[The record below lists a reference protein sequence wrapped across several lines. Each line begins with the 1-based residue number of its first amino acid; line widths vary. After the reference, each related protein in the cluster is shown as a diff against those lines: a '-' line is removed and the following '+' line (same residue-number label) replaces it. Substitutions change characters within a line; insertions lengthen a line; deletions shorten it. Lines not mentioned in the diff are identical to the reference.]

1 MNKCS
6 LILVLACSGLF
17 SLTINAQ
24 TQAVTS
30 TGETVTL
37 YENGTWEYVGKKKDR
52 EALINSSSFTKN
64 PGASFLVKSKR
75 TNYGLYIDPTK
86 WRIDKKGENESDAEY
101 SFNFKNG
108 SSYAVMITEKA
119 ELSFELLKE
128 AALVNGRAAAPDIA
142 IVEEEYRIVNNN
154 KVLLLQ
160 LKGTMKGL
168 SFSYYGYYVTGQS
181 GTIQL
186 ISFTTSKLF
195 NEHKKEMET
204 FLNGLII
211 QPDISVTPVSKM

>member
-64 PGASFLVKSKR
+64 PGASFLVK
-75 TNYGLYIDPTK
+75 N
-86 WRIDKKGENESDAEY
+86 ENNEY
-101 SFNFKNG
+101 SVCNVTDF
-108 SSYAVMITEKA
+108 
-119 ELSFELLKE
+119 LKWN
-128 AALVNGRAAAPDIA
+128 LTD
-142 IVEEEYRIVNNN
+142 
-154 KVLLLQ
+154 
-160 LKGTMKGL
+160 
-168 SFSYYGYYVTGQS
+168 F
-181 GTIQL
+181 
-186 ISFTTSKLF
+186 
-195 NEHKKEMET
+195 
-204 FLNGLII
+204 
-211 QPDISVTPVSKM
+211 